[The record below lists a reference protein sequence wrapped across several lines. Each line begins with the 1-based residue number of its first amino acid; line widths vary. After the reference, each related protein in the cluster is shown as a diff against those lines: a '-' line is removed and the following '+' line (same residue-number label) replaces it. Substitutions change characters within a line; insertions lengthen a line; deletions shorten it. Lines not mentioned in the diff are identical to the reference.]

1 MTYVIC
7 GIPGVNGFEGKN
19 RELILSSFI
28 NQHLTDIF
36 WQTVAKAVVG
46 CDLKMGVGL

>member
-1 MTYVIC
+1 MTC
-7 GIPGVNGFEGKN
+7 GIPAVNVFEGKN

-28 NQHLTDIF
+28 NQHLTDII

-46 CDLKMGVGL
+46 CDLIMGVGL